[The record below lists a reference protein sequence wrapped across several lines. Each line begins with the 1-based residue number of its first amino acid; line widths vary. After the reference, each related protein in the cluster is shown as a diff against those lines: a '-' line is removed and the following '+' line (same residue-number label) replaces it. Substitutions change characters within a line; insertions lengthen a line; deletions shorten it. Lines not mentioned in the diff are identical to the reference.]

1 MLLIAVLLPCS
12 AAVCVENE
20 VPTVDFQILRQGD
33 DVLLRPCVHA
43 SRGQRFELRLLVKK
57 QGPGGHTSTRQNQTI
72 TVNDV
77 PACAGMV
84 RNRLHRG
91 DRLEYE
97 LELWQGEVLV
107 YKMHEHIDA

>member
-12 AAVCVENE
+12 VAVCMESE
-20 VPTVDFQILRQGD
+20 APTVDVHILRQGD
-33 DVLLRPCVHA
+33 DVQLQPCVHA

-57 QGPGGHTSTRQNQTI
+57 QGPGGHTSTRQTQII

-77 PACAGMV
+77 PTCAGMV

-97 LELWQGEVLV
+97 LELWQDEVLV
-107 YKMHEHIDA
+107 YKTHEHIDA